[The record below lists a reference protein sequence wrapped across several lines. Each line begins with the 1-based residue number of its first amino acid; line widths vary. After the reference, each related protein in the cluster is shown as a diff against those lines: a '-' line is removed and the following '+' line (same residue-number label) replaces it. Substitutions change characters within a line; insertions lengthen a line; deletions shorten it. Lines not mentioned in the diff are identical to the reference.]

1 MKSEKYEGI
10 DGKSTCLKKKQK
22 KTRVKPAF
30 VFPMKVSKL
39 LMGHTLK
46 EKSPRE
52 ENTLTK
58 AIFLRKKIYFSH
70 NAKFRQKFSIRI
82 PEWDLREIRR
92 SNSQKSWR
100 KVNIW
105 QIGQLQFES
114 SHFLSK
120 EKKER
125 EIQDFTDVAVWTRR
139 ICKLLQEFLEPK
151 FDPEMMTLITVTYVR
166 ILRKKIN

>member
-58 AIFLRKKIYFSH
+58 AIFLRKKYISH
-70 NAKFRQKFSIRI
+70 TMRNSDKSFQLEFPS
-82 PEWDLREIRR
+82 EI
-92 SNSQKSWR
+92 
-100 KVNIW
+100 
-105 QIGQLQFES
+105 
-114 SHFLSK
+114 
-120 EKKER
+120 
-125 EIQDFTDVAVWTRR
+125 
-139 ICKLLQEFLEPK
+139 
-151 FDPEMMTLITVTYVR
+151 
-166 ILRKKIN
+166 